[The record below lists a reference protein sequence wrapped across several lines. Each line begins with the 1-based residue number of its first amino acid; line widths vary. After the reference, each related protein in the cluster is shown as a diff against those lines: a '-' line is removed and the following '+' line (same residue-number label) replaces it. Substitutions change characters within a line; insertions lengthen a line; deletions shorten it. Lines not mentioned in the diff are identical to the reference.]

1 LENEYGYSK
10 TIIST
15 DYKFDTIND
24 AKLIMGFF
32 FGEWIESEIEKII
45 PQSFLNSP
53 GYGQRQYT
61 KLRILKYMDLLSLL
75 G

>member
-32 FGEWIESEIEKII
+32 FGEWIESEIEKHNSAVI
-45 PQSFLNSP
+45 PEFTGIWSKTI
-53 GYGQRQYT
+53 Y
-61 KLRILKYMDLLSLL
+61 
-75 G
+75 